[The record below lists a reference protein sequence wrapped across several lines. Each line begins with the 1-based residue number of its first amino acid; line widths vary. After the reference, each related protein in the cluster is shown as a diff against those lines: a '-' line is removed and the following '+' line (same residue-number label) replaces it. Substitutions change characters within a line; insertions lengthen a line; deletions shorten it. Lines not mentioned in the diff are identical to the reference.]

1 MLDAIVIGSGPNGL
15 VAAAYLARAGMK
27 VTVLEASDAIG
38 GACRTIENTARGFKH
53 DAGAGF
59 FPFGSH
65 SAAFVGLDLP
75 GAGLVWKHAEIDSAH
90 PALDGSCGIIS
101 RDVDRTAQHL
111 GVDGDAWRS
120 IADWYAANADR
131 VLPALLST
139 FPPLRAGLA
148 MGPLNALKMARVAV
162 SSGRGY
168 AESMF
173 RTEAAR
179 RMIPALA
186 LHTDVGPDDPF
197 GAVVG
202 FMLAVTA
209 SHGGFGVPAGGS
221 GAITQSIAKRLR
233 EAGGAVRTGARVTRV
248 LVDGG
253 RARGVRCEGGDELEA
268 RFVVAD
274 TGAPQL
280 YLDLLD
286 GNVVPSSVLER
297 MRAFDWG
304 FGTFK
309 VDWALSGPVPWR
321 DETCTR
327 AAVVHAGE
335 DLDDLARFTKQVRA
349 RELPDR
355 PYLVIGQQ
363 SLMDPT
369 RAPSGS
375 HTLYAYSRVP
385 GDLPGGWEAARQ
397 RFADR
402 IDDRIEG
409 LAPGFKERV
418 IARSILAPPDLEA
431 MNANLRHGDLGGGSA
446 QLQNQLFL
454 RPMFPYFRYATPIP
468 GLYLCSSYTHPGAGV
483 HGACGHNAALE
494 VLRAAG

>member
-15 VAAAYLARAGMK
+15 VAAAYLARAGMS
-27 VTVLEASDAIG
+27 VVVLEASHAVG
-38 GACRTIENTARGFKH
+38 GACRTIESTRRGFKH

-59 FPFGSH
+59 FPFGAH
-65 SAAFVGLDLP
+65 SPAFVGLDLP
-75 GAGLVWKHAEIDSAH
+75 GAGVKWKHAEIDSAH
-90 PALDGSCGIIS
+90 PALDGSCGVIA
-101 RDVDRTAQHL
+101 RDADRTAELL
-111 GVDGDAWRS
+111 GVDGDAWRRL
-120 IADWYAANADR
+120 ANWYGANADR

-139 FPPLRAGLA
+139 FPPIRAGLA
-148 MGPLNALKMARVAV
+148 MGPFNALRLARVAL
-162 SSGRGY
+162 STGRGF
-168 AESMF
+168 AESLF
-173 RTEAAR
+173 QTDAAR

-209 SHGGFGVPAGGS
+209 SHGGFAVPEGGS
-221 GAITQSIAKRLR
+221 GAITAAIARRLK
-233 EAGGAVRTGARVTRV
+233 EAGGVVRTGLRVARVI
-248 LVDGG
+248 VDGG
-253 RARGVRCEGGDELEA
+253 RARGVRCADGEELEA
-268 RFVVAD
+268 RFVLAD

-286 GNVVPSSVLER
+286 ANVVPSSVAER
-297 MRAFDWG
+297 MRAFEWG

-309 VDWALSGPVPWR
+309 VDWALAAPVPWR
-321 DETCTR
+321 EEACRR
-327 AAVVHAGE
+327 AAVVHTGE

-363 SLMDPT
+363 SLMDST
-369 RAPSGS
+369 RAPAGS

-385 GDLPGGWEAARQ
+385 SELPGGWAAARE

-409 LAPGFKERV
+409 LAPGFKRLV
-418 IARSILAPPDLEA
+418 LARTITAPPDLEA
-431 MNANLRHGDLGGGSA
+431 MNENLRGGDLGGGSA

-454 RPMFPYFRYATPIP
+454 RPMFPYFRYATPIA

-494 VLRAAG
+494 VLRAN

>member
-15 VAAAYLARAGMK
+15 VAAAYMARAGMR
-27 VTVLEASDAIG
+27 VAVLEASDAIG
-38 GACRTIENTARGFKH
+38 GACRTIESTRRGFKH

-59 FPFGSH
+59 FPFGAH
-65 SAAFVGLDLP
+65 SPAFVGLDLP
-75 GAGLVWKHAEIDSAH
+75 GAGVRWRHAEIDSAH
-90 PALDGSCGIIS
+90 PALDGTCGIIA
-101 RDVDRTAQHL
+101 RDVERTAEHL
-111 GVDGDAWRS
+111 GVDGDAWRGL
-120 IADWYAANADR
+120 ANWYAANADR

-139 FPPLRAGLA
+139 FPPIRAGLA
-148 MGPLNALKMARVAV
+148 MGPLAALRLARVAL
-162 SSGRGY
+162 SSGRGF
-168 AESMF
+168 AESLF

-186 LHTDVGPDDPF
+186 LHTDVGPDDAF

-209 SHGGFGVPAGGS
+209 SHGGFAVPEGGS
-221 GAITQSIAKRLR
+221 GAITAAIAKRVKD
-233 EAGGAVRTGARVTRV
+233 AGGAVRTGKRVARV

-253 RARGVRCEGGDELEA
+253 RARGVRCADREEIEA

-286 GNVVPSSVLER
+286 PNDVPSSVAER

-309 VDWALSGPVPWR
+309 IDWALSAPVPWR
-321 DETCTR
+321 DATCRR
-327 AAVVHAGE
+327 AAVVHTGE

-369 RAPSGS
+369 RAPAGS

-385 GDLPGGWEAARQ
+385 SDLPGGWAAARA

-402 IDDRIEG
+402 VDDRIEG
-409 LAPGFKERV
+409 LAPGFKKV
-418 IARSILAPPDLEA
+418 VLARTITAPPDLEA
-431 MNANLRHGDLGGGSA
+431 MNENLRGGDLGGGSA
-446 QLQNQLFL
+446 QLQNQLFM
-454 RPMFPYFRYATPIP
+454 RPMFPYFRYATPIA

-494 VLRAAG
+494 VLRAS